1 MWGDFYLIKFYPRNW
16 QTSMFRSNHPLLLHT
31 TLWHYWLWFT
41 FIFSMNLFFIYIYK
55 TISYHRSDI
64 KGLRSNSEKRRL
76 AWPEMLIVVIPIYW
90 AINIVTNALAYLR
103 CIEVL
108 NGKVTLNVQVNGFQ
122 WGWRYCYS
130 DHFYFK
136 HLNSPVKLGL
146 GRIYALNG
154 TIKKPFIAN
163 RNSFIP
169 TTSKEMEYINWVFY
183 RDSWER
189 SVRKKNIIIN
199 KNAYLEWKNEK
210 NKNILVENYFSRS
223 YLKDFGKIA
232 NKFDNEVLNKK
243 FQHGYWVTSQGVE
256 PLYYRFIKKTTIED
270 YSLFFFKIHKQFKL
284 RDNLRLLKTS
294 NSLIL
299 PTRCNVRLLSCSDDT
314 THSWA
319 VPSLGFKMD
328 CVPGRL
334 FALYLNI
341 VREGI
346 YFGQC
351 SELCGWN
358 HYNMPIS
365 LYALSLEHFI
375 VWWEIEIHSLF
386 SKNKS
391 EFYDVWSKKKLF
403 NCNYK
408 LINYKYK

>member
-1 MWGDFYLIKFYPRNW
+1 
-16 QTSMFRSNHPLLLHT
+16 MFRSNHPLLLHT

-55 TISYHRSDI
+55 TISYHRADI
-64 KGLRSNSEKRRL
+64 RGLRSNGEKRRL
-76 AWPEMLIVVIPIYW
+76 AWAEMLIVIIPIYW

-108 NGKVTLNVQVNGFQ
+108 NGRVTLNVQVNGFQ
-122 WGWRYCYS
+122 WGWRYSYS
-130 DHFYFK
+130 DQFYLK
-136 HLNSPVKLGL
+136 HANTPV
-146 GRIYALNG
+146 RIGWKKTYSLNG
-154 TIKKPFIAN
+154 NMKRPFFSN
-163 RNSFIP
+163 RQKRPSFVNSK
-169 TTSKEMEYINWVFY
+169 SKEYLQWVFY
-183 RDSWER
+183 RESWER
-189 SVRKKNIIIN
+189 SRKNQYWIIN
-199 KNAYLEWKNEK
+199 KKLFIDWKKKNAQSL
-210 NKNILVENYFSRS
+210 LVENYFIRA
-223 YLKDFGKIA
+223 YLKDLGKISK
-232 NKFDNEVLNKK
+232 KFDNEVLNKK
-243 FQHGYWVTSQGVE
+243 FQHGYSITSQGLE
-256 PLYYRFIKKTTIED
+256 PLYYREVRGVFPSETENKTKV
-270 YSLFFFKIHKQFKL
+270 YHL
-284 RDNLRLLKTS
+284 RDSLRLLRTS
-294 NSLIL
+294 NSLVL

-334 FALYLNI
+334 FTLYLNI

-375 VWWEIEIHSLF
+375 VWWEIEIHLLF
-386 SKNKS
+386 NKKRP
-391 EFYDVWSKKKLF
+391 EFTDISSKKTYY

-408 LINYKYK
+408 LLNYKYK